1 MHGILLGRNDRA
13 GTGSDR
19 LVAKILIADDHR
31 ANREALAAL
40 LETFGHEV
48 VTANDGNRALDLARS
63 HAPVLVISD
72 VLMPHMDGYE
82 LTRRL
87 KLEPATAGIS
97 VMFYT
102 AYFGSQD
109 AKQLAQALGVAR
121 VLVKPSENDVILG
134 AVGEVLGRRPSAP
147 ADAVGDLDRDHLRLM
162 VDQLLE

>member
-72 VLMPHMDGYE
+72 VLMPGMDGYE

-87 KLEPATAGIS
+87 KLEPATAGLS

-102 AYFGSQD
+102 AYFGGQD
-109 AKQLAQALGVAR
+109 AKQLAHSLRVA
-121 VLVKPSENDVILG
+121 PG
-134 AVGEVLGRRPSAP
+134 AGQPPGAP
-147 ADAVGDLDRDHLRLM
+147 RDL
-162 VDQLLE
+162 

>member
-1 MHGILLGRNDRA
+1 MARILLGRNDRA
-13 GTGSDR
+13 GWGSHR

-40 LETFGHEV
+40 LETAGHYV
-48 VTANDGNRALDLARS
+48 LAANDGDQALNLARE
-63 HAPVLVISD
+63 HAPELVISD
-72 VLMPHMDGYE
+72 VLMPIMDGYE

-109 AKQLAQALGVAR
+109 AQHLAGALGVAPG
-121 VLVKPSENDVILG
+121 LVKPSAHAAPLP
-134 AVGEVLGRRPSAP
+134 ASATLP
-147 ADAVGDLDRDHLRLM
+147 R
-162 VDQLLE
+162 

>member
-1 MHGILLGRNDRA
+1 MHGILLGRNNRA
-13 GTGSDR
+13 ATGSDS

-48 VTANDGNRALDLARS
+48 LTANDGKRALDLARS
-63 HAPVLVISD
+63 HGPALVISD
-72 VLMPHMDGYE
+72 VLMPGMDGYE

-102 AYFGSQD
+102 AYFGGQD
-109 AKQLAQALGVAR
+109 AKQLASALGVAR
-121 VLVKPSENDVILG
+121 VLVKPSENDIILR
-134 AVGEVLGRRPSAP
+134 AVDEVLSDRPAEPAP
-147 ADAVGDLDRDHLRLM
+147 APADLDRD
-162 VDQLLE
+162 